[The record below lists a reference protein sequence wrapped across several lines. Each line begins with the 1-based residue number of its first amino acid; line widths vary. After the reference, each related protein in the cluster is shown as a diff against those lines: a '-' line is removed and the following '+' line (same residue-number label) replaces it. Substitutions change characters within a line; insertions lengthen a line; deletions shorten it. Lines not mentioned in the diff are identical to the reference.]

1 MEHEEHPPEELISKT
16 RRKRTAHA
24 LQELGEALVGLN
36 ESQLAQL
43 ELPEQLHDAVL
54 LAKRISKFGALRR
67 QVQYIGRLMREVDA
81 AAIAAQLEA
90 WKGQSRQAVA
100 YLHQVERWR
109 TRLLDSDAALSEFL
123 SRHPGCDVQR
133 LRQLVRE
140 ARKEQADQA
149 APRSYRELF
158 QTLKAAIPEPPASA
172 AGHDAGPSDTDHEP
186 SS

>member
-1 MEHEEHPPEELISKT
+1 MEHEEQPHEELVSKT
-16 RRKRTAHA
+16 RRKRSAHA
-24 LQELGEALVGLN
+24 LQALGEALIELN

-43 ELPEQLHDAVL
+43 ELPEQLRDAVL
-54 LAKRISKFGALRR
+54 LAKRINKFGAQRR
-67 QVQYIGRLMREVDA
+67 QAQYIGKLMREVDA

-123 SRHPGCDVQR
+123 TRHPGCDVQR
-133 LRQLVRE
+133 LRSLIRE
-140 ARKEQADQA
+140 ARREQADQG

-158 QTLKAAIPEPPASA
+158 QTLKAAIPEPPASVA
-172 AGHDAGPSDTDHEP
+172 PGDAQPSDTDHEP